1 MFWFLDIAR
10 DMQLFVLIQKRPFI
24 YSFNYCNNYCVN
36 IKRI

>member
-24 YSFNYCNNYCVN
+24 YYCVK
-36 IKRI
+36 IKKKV

>member
-24 YSFNYCNNYCVN
+24 YSL
-36 IKRI
+36 IIALR